1 VIGTMVKHDL
11 IIFDMDGTLIQSDI
25 DYEGIRME
33 ILQILKDI
41 IYEEKYNELLTNPI
55 PILDMLCFIKDNEPK
70 EEKLQ
75 EAWDIIQKYELE
87 GYEKAT
93 IDDDVIATLQ
103 KLKDL
108 NCINVI
114 YTNNSRKLTDYALK
128 KFKIINLVDYVLT
141 RDDVI
146 KSKPHLEGLER
157 IMKEFNRKKSDV
169 LFIGD
174 SWLDVETAKK
184 GEIEFILFKKEGAP
198 GTRKF
203 KAESCHTIEKISE
216 ILSFI

>member
-1 VIGTMVKHDL
+1 MANHDL

-25 DYEGIRME
+25 DYEGIRMK

-41 IYEEKYNELLTNPI
+41 IHEEKYNELLNNPI
-55 PILDMLCFIKDNEPK
+55 PILDMLSFIKGSELNG
-70 EEKLQ
+70 EKLL
-75 EAWDIIQKYELE
+75 EAWDIIQKYELK

-114 YTNNSRKLTDYALK
+114 YTNNSRKLTDYALE
-128 KFKIINLVDYVLT
+128 KFNIIDLVDYVLT

-146 KSKPHLEGLER
+146 RSKPHLEGLER
-157 IMKEFNRKKSDV
+157 ILTEFKRKKSDV

-174 SWLDVETAKK
+174 SWLDAETAKN
-184 GEIEFILFKKEGAP
+184 GEIDFILFKKEGAP

-203 KAESCHTIEKISE
+203 SAESYQTIEKISG

>member
-1 VIGTMVKHDL
+1 MPKHDL

-25 DYEGIRME
+25 DYEGIRMSV
-33 ILQILKDI
+33 LQILKGI
-41 IYEEKYNELLTNPI
+41 IHEEKYNELLTNPI
-55 PILDMLCFIKDNEPK
+55 PILDMLSFIKESEFNG
-70 EEKLQ
+70 EKLQ
-75 EAWDIIQKYELE
+75 EAWAIIRDFELK

-93 IDDDVIATLQ
+93 IDEDVITTLQ

-128 KFKIINLVDYVLT
+128 KFNIINLIDYVLT
-141 RDDVI
+141 RDDVT

-157 IMKEFNRKKSDV
+157 IMKEFKRKKSDI

-174 SWLDVETAKK
+174 SWLDAEIAKK
-184 GEIEFILFKKEGAP
+184 GGINFLLFKKVGAQ

-203 KAESCHTIEKISE
+203 TAESYHTIEKISE
-216 ILSFI
+216 ILSLI